1 MGFLHFI
8 DQRED
13 FRADFVPVDLVA
25 NAIITAGYRT
35 AIDHE
40 ANCKYVFQIRNTQ
53 PIIKTI

>member
-13 FRADFVPVDLVA
+13 LRADFVPVDLVA

-40 ANCKYVFQIRNTQ
+40 ANCKYVIQIRNPLLQ
-53 PIIKTI
+53 Y